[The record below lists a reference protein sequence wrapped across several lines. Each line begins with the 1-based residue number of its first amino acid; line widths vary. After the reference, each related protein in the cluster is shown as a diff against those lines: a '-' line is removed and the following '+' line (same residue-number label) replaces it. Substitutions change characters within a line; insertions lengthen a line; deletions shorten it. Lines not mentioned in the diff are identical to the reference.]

1 MVLTDLGFERGPLI
15 HSRYHILR
23 RPESAPVP
31 RDEEAKNKDAKEYAS
46 FLK

>member
-1 MVLTDLGFERGPLI
+1 MVLTDLGFERGLLI
-15 HSRYHILR
+15 HSRYSTIR

-31 RDEEAKNKDAKEYAS
+31 RDEETKNSQTKEYAA